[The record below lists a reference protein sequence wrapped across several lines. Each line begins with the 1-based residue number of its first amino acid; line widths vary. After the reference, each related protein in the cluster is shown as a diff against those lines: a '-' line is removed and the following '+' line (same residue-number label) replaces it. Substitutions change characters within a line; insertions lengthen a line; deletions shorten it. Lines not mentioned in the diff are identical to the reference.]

1 MKHTKLKTFLASI
14 LVAFNVLVCFAGAYA
29 WFTAAKRND
38 ASGMQ
43 IQMYTHELDMSY
55 KVYKYSDDEKS
66 PIDASSQVDALKLQ
80 EYDSVI
86 KSRNT
91 NTPVIIVFNIT
102 GMTLGENIPVY
113 INTHCT
119 NTTTTARVLSNI
131 IELKF
136 AVISSITSDSA
147 TTIYN
152 SAVSY
157 FESVNGVTFKNNNV
171 KNQDILYTLNNYS
184 SSIVGGSLKLY
195 IQLDYSET
203 LIDAFE
209 FSITDST
216 TTSFSND
223 LTMINCY
230 TEEE

>member
-1 MKHTKLKTFLASI
+1 MKHSKFKMFLAAI
-14 LVAFNVLVCFAGAYA
+14 MVAFNVLVCFAGAYA
-29 WFTAAKRND
+29 WFVAARRND
-38 ASGMQ
+38 ASQMQ

-55 KVYKYSDDEKS
+55 KVYKYSDDDKS
-66 PIDASSQVDALKLQ
+66 PIDATGQADALKLQ

-86 KSRNT
+86 KSRNS
-91 NTPVIIVFNIT
+91 NTPIIIVFNLT
-102 GMTLGENIPVY
+102 GVSLGENIPVY

-136 AVISSITSDSA
+136 AVINTITSSDPVD
-147 TTIYN
+147 IYEE
-152 SAVSY
+152 VVDY
-157 FESVNGVTFKNNNV
+157 FTGVNGVAFKNNSI
-171 KNQDILYTLNNYS
+171 KSQDILYTLQNYS
-184 SSIVGGSLKLY
+184 SSIVGGGLKLY
-195 IQLDYSET
+195 IQLDYSEP

-216 TTSFSND
+216 TTSFQND

-230 TEEE
+230 TEDE